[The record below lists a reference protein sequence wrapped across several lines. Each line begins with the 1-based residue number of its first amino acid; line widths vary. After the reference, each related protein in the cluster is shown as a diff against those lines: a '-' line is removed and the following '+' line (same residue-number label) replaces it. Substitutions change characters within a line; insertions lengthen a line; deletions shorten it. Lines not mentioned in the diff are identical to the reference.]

1 MIQTAAIKVGGKIFT
16 GKDHELIAVRAYDIT
31 HDHTGERGY
40 LDSNGNFL
48 NMEQAAHAAFNAGQ
62 IKKRKKV
69 LLPKDLL

>member
-16 GKDHELIAVRAYDIT
+16 GKDHELIAVRIYDTT
-31 HDHTGERGY
+31 HEASGEKGY

-62 IKKRKKV
+62 IKKRKKI
-69 LLPKDLL
+69 LLPKDLM